1 MSTYIR
7 VFRTIDSLEALREDW
22 ARLGKHPN
30 ADFDYYRSVLESM
43 PGDVSPYVLA
53 VYRDGR
59 AVAILVG
66 RIENSRLRPRIG
78 YMTVPGPR
86 IRELVMVHGGLLG
99 EPRAEECDLLMQ
111 QIVESMRAGESDLVR
126 FNHLRTDSA
135 LYSRAARGQGVFS
148 AGYFPTVQ
156 AHRAMTMPKTEAE
169 FWERFSSKVRKIL
182 KWQMRRFEREFPGGI
197 RIASMG
203 TAGELDRLAADIEQV
218 AMKTYQRGL
227 GAGFNVSEGE
237 RARLRFKAEKG
248 WLRAYILYV
257 NDAPCSF
264 WCGTLYR
271 GIFHSDSMGYD
282 PAYQRFSPGMHL
294 ILRVLEQCCG
304 DGSGVNSVD
313 FGLGDAQYKRMLS
326 DHEWLDIM
334 FVRFA
339 PTLRGAALN
348 AYRTPLQAADW
359 FARKAL
365 SSDAQQKIKRWWRI
379 MIAGRQAATAVAS
392 SEVRSTAEAG

>member
-1 MSTYIR
+1 MCIR
-7 VFRTIDSLEALREDW
+7 VFRTIDSLEALRGDW
-22 ARLGKHPN
+22 VRLGEHPN

-43 PGDVSPYVLA
+43 SDDVRPYVLA

-59 AVAILVG
+59 ASAILAG

-78 YMTVPGPR
+78 YVTVPGPK

-111 QIVESMRAGESDLVR
+111 QVIESMRAGESDLVR
-126 FNHLRTDSA
+126 FNHLRADSM
-135 LYSRAARGQGVFS
+135 LYSRAARKQGVFS
-148 AGYFPTVQ
+148 TGYFPTVQ
-156 AHRAMTMPKTEAE
+156 AHRAMAMPKTEAE
-169 FWERFSSKVRKIL
+169 FWARFSSKVRKNL

-203 TAGELDRLAADIEQV
+203 TPGELDHLTADIEQI

-237 RARLRFKAEKG
+237 RARLGFKAEKG

-271 GIFHSDSMGYD
+271 GIFYSDSMGYD

-304 DGSGVNSVD
+304 DGSSVKSVD
-313 FGLGDAQYKRMLS
+313 FGLGDAQYKRILS
-326 DHEWLDIM
+326 DREWLDVM
-334 FVRFA
+334 LVRFA

-348 AYRTPLQAADW
+348 AYRTPLLAADW
-359 FARKAL
+359 LARAAL
-365 SSDAQQKIKRWWRI
+365 STATQQKIKRWWRI
-379 MIAGRQAATAVAS
+379 MIAGRQAAGAIAS
-392 SEVRSTAEAG
+392 SEAQTTAETG